1 MTDHEKRIREAL
13 EAGPTEREWLID
25 HRDPRFVYA
34 LNVEG
39 YNQFWA
45 HVQGPHTRTFELE
58 ANARLIAACNP
69 AAIRAML
76 ADLDAVRGALSAA
89 KDGGWLPIET
99 APNGASVLILRRGD
113 LYPGVAFLSLDRW
126 HWSSSG
132 AWAGHPTHWQPL
144 PAPPA
149 QRGEG

>member
-69 AAIRAML
+69 AAIRALL
-76 ADLDAVRGALSAA
+76 ADLDAMRGALELYLAHAPEPECAIWRHVQQKAIAA
-89 KDGGWLPIET
+89 LK
-99 APNGASVLILRRGD
+99 GAS
-113 LYPGVAFLSLDRW
+113 A
-126 HWSSSG
+126 
-132 AWAGHPTHWQPL
+132 
-144 PAPPA
+144 
-149 QRGEG
+149 

>member
-1 MTDHEKRIREAL
+1 MTEHEKRIREAL

-58 ANARLIAACNP
+58 ANARLIVACNP
-69 AAIRAML
+69 AAIRALL
-76 ADLDAVRGALSAA
+76 ADLDAVRGALKRLYVAA
-89 KDGGWLPIET
+89 PTGLECGNFHHSKGEFHRHSEPCKPAVEYVEAIAQAAAALKGAT
-99 APNGASVLILRRGD
+99 A
-113 LYPGVAFLSLDRW
+113 
-126 HWSSSG
+126 
-132 AWAGHPTHWQPL
+132 
-144 PAPPA
+144 
-149 QRGEG
+149 